1 MHSKQYKDRYY
12 YQFSF
17 YKLRYFERVAFCSL
31 SIHIFHISCEPS
43 LKLVLLFPR
52 TLLAAQVRRNCC
64 SYPITASLSP
74 LLLPAVDISTTKK
87 LLVLNDYG

>member
-17 YKLRYFERVAFCSL
+17 YKLRYFERVAFCCL
-31 SIHIFHISCEPS
+31 GISCEPS

-52 TLLAAQVRRNCC
+52 ALLAAQIRRNCC

-74 LLLPAVDISTTKK
+74 LLLPAVDISTT
-87 LLVLNDYG
+87 